1 MRKSY
6 FNIAVLT
13 LIFSIGANAQEDKQ
27 ASVNAQSLE
36 NLNVYP
42 NPVGTGRIFVNSK
55 TNSPKDI
62 EIFDVLGKSVLLTT
76 IANKELNIAS
86 LLPGVYIIQIS
97 EGIQR
102 ATRKL
107 IIK

>member
-13 LIFSIGANAQEDKQ
+13 LFSLGANAQEDKQ
-27 ASVNAQSLE
+27 TSVNAQSLE
-36 NLNVYP
+36 TLNVYP
-42 NPVGTGRIFVNSK
+42 NPVGSTGRIFVNSK
-55 TNSPKDI
+55 TNFPKEI